1 MTDSENR
8 FSNLLFVFQ
17 LVAAPAG
24 GIIFGL
30 IAAELVDQ
38 VSGTRNHQLAG
49 WLCYAFVGFAQ
60 GFLTQSVFPRAECS
74 GGRFVWV
81 PPVCVLAVSIFAE
94 YRRGLEAVFREFLV
108 LNPYSFAQGFV
119 SGFVTMPAFASC
131 LYSLG
136 ILAAHR
142 PARAPQ
148 GET

>member
-1 MTDSENR
+1 MTDSENC

-17 LVAAPAG
+17 LIAAPAG
-24 GIIFGL
+24 GFIFGL
-30 IAAELVDQ
+30 IASELLDQ
-38 VSGTRNHQLAG
+38 VSGTRNNQLAG

-60 GFLTQSVFPRAECS
+60 GFLTQSVFPRSECS
-74 GGRFVWV
+74 GGRFIWV
-81 PPVCVLAVSIFAE
+81 LPVCVLAVSVFAE
-94 YRRGLEAVFREFLV
+94 YRHGLETVFREFLV

-142 PARAPQ
+142 PVRATQ